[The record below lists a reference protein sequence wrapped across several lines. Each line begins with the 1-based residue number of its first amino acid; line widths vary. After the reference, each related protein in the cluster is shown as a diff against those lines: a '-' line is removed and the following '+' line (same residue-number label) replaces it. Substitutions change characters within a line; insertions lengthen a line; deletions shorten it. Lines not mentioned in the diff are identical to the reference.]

1 MYLIFLVVMG
11 SVLSALMVVKN
22 CLLKCVL
29 NRKTEILEVFF
40 EIPRRS
46 CTNIQK
52 ECEKFIMR
60 LSV

>member
-1 MYLIFLVVMG
+1 MG